1 MTVVT
6 KWMSDGYHFL
16 HKCHVYSEVR
26 IKFLASWCVLLYFWN
41 QFLHMIY

>member
-16 HKCHVYSEVR
+16 HKCHVYTEVR
-26 IKFLASWCVLLYFWN
+26 IKF
-41 QFLHMIY
+41 